1 MGVGMRKNDRY
12 GQKQD
17 VSTSFFMILI
27 LEHEYIIHFKNVNVE
42 KNRGIKSFCAVT
54 EYPQLTI
61 V

>member
-42 KNRGIKSFCAVT
+42 KKIEA
-54 EYPQLTI
+54 
-61 V
+61 